1 MKPTFEFVEETQSLR
16 KDYRNIARIF
26 SYGRP
31 AGSANETYYVERFC
45 KNPILMSMGM
55 TEDSYSFDGKEGGNL
70 FLKIGKDPKVLFSC
84 HTDTVDRG
92 SAFNAGDKKEIILD
106 ISDMRIKKKNKSNP
120 CLGADDGT
128 GIWLCWELIKAGV
141 EGFYI
146 FHRAEEVGGRGSS
159 YVANNDVEELKKYD
173 FAVAFDRKDNFS
185 IITQQ
190 VGQVCAS
197 QEFVDSLSEQLGMNH
212 RADPTGSFTDTANYT
227 DYISECTNLSVG
239 YFNAHSGNEQQDLV
253 YVRKFR
259 DALIK
264 VDWNKVVAKREVGVQ
279 FPPRKEPSYT
289 SYGGYGGGYGDSWGW
304 RGSTVSNATRNSYNN
319 FGVSKKGE
327 KKIEMTKDE
336 FFDGFDNYQEEYLIY
351 MSKEY
356 PEQMSEIVNIDALV
370 NDDADRIPT
379 IAIRKIES
387 ANILDTNFHYDD
399 WEKFFS
405 V

>member
-1 MKPTFEFVEETQSLR
+1 MKPTIEFVEETYSLR
-16 KDYRNIARIF
+16 KDCRNISRIF

-45 KNPILMSMGM
+45 KNPILMKMGM
-55 TEDSYSFDGKEGGNL
+55 TEDNYTYDGKEGGNL

-92 SAFNAGDKKEIILD
+92 SPFNAGDRKEIMLD
-106 ISDMRIKKKNKSNP
+106 ISDMRIKKKIKTNP

-141 EGFYI
+141 EGLYI

-159 YVANNDVEELKKYD
+159 YIANEDVEELEKYD

-212 RADPTGSFTDTANYT
+212 RADPGGSFTDTANYT

-253 YVRKFR
+253 YVREFR

-279 FPPRKEPSYT
+279 YPPRKEPSYT
-289 SYGGYGGGYGDSWGW
+289 SYGGYGTSWGW
-304 RGSTVSNATRNSYNN
+304 QGRGVTKTTQTSYSN
-319 FGVSKKGE
+319 FGVSKKSS
-327 KKIEMTKDE
+327 KPTQLTQDE
-336 FFDGFDNYQEEYLIY
+336 FFDGYDNYEEEYLIY
-351 MSKEY
+351 MMKEY
-356 PEQMSEIVNIDALV
+356 PKQMSEIVSLDSMKKP
-370 NDDADRIPT
+370 NDDIPT

-387 ANILDTNFHYDD
+387 PKMLDINFVYDD
-399 WEKFFS
+399 WEKFFTI
-405 V
+405 

>member
-1 MKPTFEFVEETQSLR
+1 MKPTIEFREETYSLR
-16 KDYRNIARIF
+16 KDCRNISRIF

-45 KNPILMSMGM
+45 KNPLLMNMGM
-55 TEDSYSFDGKEGGNL
+55 TEDGYSYDGKEGGNL

-92 SAFNAGDKKEIILD
+92 SPFNAGDRKKIMLD
-106 ISDMRIKKKNKSNP
+106 ISDMRIKKKDRAMA

-141 EGFYI
+141 EGLYI

-159 YVANNDVEELKKYD
+159 YVANNDVEELEKYD

-212 RADPTGSFTDTANYT
+212 RADPGGSFTDTANYT

-253 YVRKFR
+253 YVREFR

-264 VDWNKVVAKREVGVQ
+264 VDWSKVVAKREVGVQ
-279 FPPRKEPSYT
+279 YPPRQESSYV
-289 SYGGYGGGYGDSWGW
+289 SYGGYGNYYGGYSGGISKQTK
-304 RGSTVSNATRNSYNN
+304 SSYSSY
-319 FGVSKKGE
+319 GVSKKSSE
-327 KKIEMTKDE
+327 PTKLTKDK
-336 FFDGFDNYQEEYLIY
+336 FFDGFDNYQEEYLLL
-351 MSKEY
+351 MMKDY
-356 PEQMSEIVNIDALV
+356 PEKMGEIVSLKSKNNFS
-370 NDDADRIPT
+370 NDIPT
-379 IAIRKIES
+379 IAIKRIES
-387 ANILDTNFHYDD
+387 PNMLDINFIYDD